1 MKNLVKDNFT
11 LLKKCGKTL
20 VIFELIYKMVAV
32 AMFYPLFLL
41 LFNISLKLA
50 GIKYLTNGYILRYFT
65 NPFTII
71 MIILLVLLI
80 AVYNFFEKCC
90 ISVLI
95 EAGVIGEKVNV
106 LNAFYAGSLNFRAK
120 FRIRN
125 VSLILYEI
133 FLFSFS
139 NIIILGLI
147 MTNLTLPEFITRAF
161 GSRNMMYL
169 VILIACFVLFV
180 LAIRE
185 IFTPDYLIYGSE
197 NVNEAYK
204 RSASLLKGRTLRTI
218 LLMLFWNIM
227 ISAVVGVLFLLISVI
242 VIVGSRLLNF
252 TRAGVAIYLTV
263 IKGFKNTITLILVL
277 ISAPASYI
285 AITSMFF
292 RYRKELGRVWRVSDN
307 TKKVIDNPI
316 VIKLW
321 GKACTIFATVI
332 AGVMICVYIFM
343 GVAKNPF
350 AKVELLKVPDISA
363 HRGSSINAPENTMSA
378 FKQALYDL
386 ADYVELDVHL
396 TSDNVVVVMHDSSLK
411 RTTGL
416 NKNIWQVSYSRIKE
430 LDAGGWFSQVYEGEP
445 VPTLEEVIK
454 EIGPFAK
461 LNIEIKYNKKESDIT
476 KYVVDIIE
484 RNDFVDRCVVTSSDY
499 TVLHEVKELNPDIQT
514 GYVLSAAYGAYYS
527 IGYVDVISI
536 NYSFVNKALV
546 DAVHRYGK
554 EIYVWTVNSPSVVK
568 SLANM
573 GVDNIITDDP
583 VMAREAVY
591 SRYTGKELVNI
602 LDYVFSMNGY

>member
-263 IKGFKNTITLILVL
+263 IQGFKNTITLILVL

-454 EIGPFAK
+454 EIGPLAK

>member
-307 TKKVIDNPI
+307 TKKVI
-316 VIKLW
+316 
-321 GKACTIFATVI
+321 
-332 AGVMICVYIFM
+332 
-343 GVAKNPF
+343 
-350 AKVELLKVPDISA
+350 
-363 HRGSSINAPENTMSA
+363 
-378 FKQALYDL
+378 
-386 ADYVELDVHL
+386 
-396 TSDNVVVVMHDSSLK
+396 
-411 RTTGL
+411 
-416 NKNIWQVSYSRIKE
+416 
-430 LDAGGWFSQVYEGEP
+430 
-445 VPTLEEVIK
+445 
-454 EIGPFAK
+454 
-461 LNIEIKYNKKESDIT
+461 
-476 KYVVDIIE
+476 
-484 RNDFVDRCVVTSSDY
+484 
-499 TVLHEVKELNPDIQT
+499 
-514 GYVLSAAYGAYYS
+514 
-527 IGYVDVISI
+527 
-536 NYSFVNKALV
+536 
-546 DAVHRYGK
+546 
-554 EIYVWTVNSPSVVK
+554 
-568 SLANM
+568 
-573 GVDNIITDDP
+573 
-583 VMAREAVY
+583 
-591 SRYTGKELVNI
+591 
-602 LDYVFSMNGY
+602 

>member
-242 VIVGSRLLNF
+242 VIVG
-252 TRAGVAIYLTV
+252 TG
-263 IKGFKNTITLILVL
+263 
-277 ISAPASYI
+277 
-285 AITSMFF
+285 
-292 RYRKELGRVWRVSDN
+292 
-307 TKKVIDNPI
+307 I
-316 VIKLW
+316 VY
-321 GKACTIFATVI
+321 C
-332 AGVMICVYIFM
+332 
-343 GVAKNPF
+343 N
-350 AKVELLKVPDISA
+350 
-363 HRGSSINAPENTMSA
+363 N
-378 FKQALYDL
+378 
-386 ADYVELDVHL
+386 
-396 TSDNVVVVMHDSSLK
+396 
-411 RTTGL
+411 
-416 NKNIWQVSYSRIKE
+416 
-430 LDAGGWFSQVYEGEP
+430 
-445 VPTLEEVIK
+445 
-454 EIGPFAK
+454 
-461 LNIEIKYNKKESDIT
+461 
-476 KYVVDIIE
+476 KYV
-484 RNDFVDRCVVTSSDY
+484 
-499 TVLHEVKELNPDIQT
+499 LPL
-514 GYVLSAAYGAYYS
+514 
-527 IGYVDVISI
+527 
-536 NYSFVNKALV
+536 
-546 DAVHRYGK
+546 
-554 EIYVWTVNSPSVVK
+554 
-568 SLANM
+568 
-573 GVDNIITDDP
+573 
-583 VMAREAVY
+583 
-591 SRYTGKELVNI
+591 
-602 LDYVFSMNGY
+602 

>member
-1 MKNLVKDNFT
+1 M
-11 LLKKCGKTL
+11 
-20 VIFELIYKMVAV
+20 
-32 AMFYPLFLL
+32 
-41 LFNISLKLA
+41 
-50 GIKYLTNGYILRYFT
+50 
-65 NPFTII
+65 
-71 MIILLVLLI
+71 
-80 AVYNFFEKCC
+80 
-90 ISVLI
+90 
-95 EAGVIGEKVNV
+95 
-106 LNAFYAGSLNFRAK
+106 
-120 FRIRN
+120 
-125 VSLILYEI
+125 
-133 FLFSFS
+133 
-139 NIIILGLI
+139 
-147 MTNLTLPEFITRAF
+147 
-161 GSRNMMYL
+161 
-169 VILIACFVLFV
+169 
-180 LAIRE
+180 
-185 IFTPDYLIYGSE
+185 
-197 NVNEAYK
+197 NEAYK
-204 RSASLLKGRTLRTI
+204 RSASLLKRRTLRTI

-292 RYRKELGRVWRVSDN
+292 RYKKELGRVWRVSDN

-321 GKACTIFATVI
+321 GKLCTIFATVV

-430 LDAGGWFSQVYEGEP
+430 LDAGSWLSQTYEGEP

-499 TVLHEVKELNPDIQT
+499 TVLHEVKELNQDIQT

-554 EIYVWTVNSPSVVK
+554 EIYVWTVNSPSIVK